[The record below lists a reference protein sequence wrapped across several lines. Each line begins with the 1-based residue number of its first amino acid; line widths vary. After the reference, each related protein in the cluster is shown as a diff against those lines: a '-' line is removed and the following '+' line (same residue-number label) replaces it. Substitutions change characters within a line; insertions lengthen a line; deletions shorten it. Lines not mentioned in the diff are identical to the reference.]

1 MQADISVIYIV
12 VAVIWFI
19 VKVIGKGAKGKN
31 TPHAPLPGNFE
42 DILNA
47 PREGKVEKRPSFE
60 DLLKEFTQE
69 FDEPTQQEPPPKEIF
84 VEETH
89 KPMVHETKY
98 TPAPVLSYDDSSVSI
113 TKESVST
120 AKDLHFESYQIE
132 EEEETHLAE
141 EVNAM
146 LKSPD
151 GIRQAVLI
159 NEILTPKYF

>member
-19 VKVIGKGAKGKN
+19 VKVIGKGSKGKN
-31 TPHAPLPGNFE
+31 VPHAPLPGNFE

-60 DLLKEFTQE
+60 DLLKEFTQ
-69 FDEPTQQEPPPKEIF
+69 PTEQAPPPKEIF
-84 VEETH
+84 MEERH
-89 KPMVHETKY
+89 EPMVHEKKY
-98 TPAPVLSYDDSSVSI
+98 VPVPVVNYDDTPVSI
-113 TKESVST
+113 AKEGIST
-120 AKDLHFESYQIE
+120 LKEMQFQSYQIKE
-132 EEEETHLAE
+132 EGNHLAE

-159 NEILTPKYF
+159 NEILNPKYF

>member
-1 MQADISVIYIV
+1 MDISVIYIV

-19 VKVIGKGAKGKN
+19 VKVIGKGSKGKD

-42 DILNA
+42 DILNT
-47 PREGKVEKRPSFE
+47 PREGQTQKRPSFE
-60 DLLKEFTQE
+60 DLLKEFTQ
-69 FDEPTQQEPPPKEIF
+69 PTEQASPPKEIF

-98 TPAPVLSYDDSSVSI
+98 TPVPVVSYDDSPVSI
-113 TKESVST
+113 PRESVSM
-120 AKDLHFESYQIE
+120 HFESYKIE
-132 EEEETHLAE
+132 EEDNHLAE

-146 LKSPD
+146 LKSPE

>member
-19 VKVIGKGAKGKN
+19 VKVIGKGSKGNK
-31 TPHAPLPGNFE
+31 TPHAPIPGNFE

-47 PREGKVEKRPSFE
+47 PREGKVGKRPSFE

-69 FDEPTQQEPPPKEIF
+69 SEAPTQETPPKEIF
-84 VEETH
+84 VEERH
-89 KPMVHETKY
+89 EPMVHEKKY
-98 TPAPVLSYDDSSVSI
+98 VPVPVLDYDDTPVSI
-113 TKESVST
+113 TKEGVPT
-120 AKDLHFESYQIE
+120 LKELQFETYQME
-132 EEEETHLAE
+132 APDTHLAT
-141 EVNAM
+141 EVNDM